1 MASIRYTQIRSTPGS
16 TIRYIARKDKML
28 SNRVHDIA
36 NVLCYM
42 GEPESTERVYAFAR
56 HCSANPDLAARQM
69 ELLRARYYE
78 RRGLTPKENELLGIH
93 FFVSYSEEDAPSEA
107 VMNEIAEK
115 ICACSL
121 FENHATFAAHHYDKC
136 HRHTHIYVSNFSAS
150 GSSTRD

>member
-56 HCSANPDLAARQM
+56 HCSTNPDLAARQM
-69 ELLRARYYE
+69 ELYRARYYGH
-78 RRGLTPKENELLGIH
+78 RKCQPKEKELLGLH
-93 FFVSYSEEDAPSEA
+93 FFSE
-107 VMNEIAEK
+107 
-115 ICACSL
+115 L
-121 FENHATFAAHHYDKC
+121 Q
-136 HRHTHIYVSNFSAS
+136 RR
-150 GSSTRD
+150 GSPG